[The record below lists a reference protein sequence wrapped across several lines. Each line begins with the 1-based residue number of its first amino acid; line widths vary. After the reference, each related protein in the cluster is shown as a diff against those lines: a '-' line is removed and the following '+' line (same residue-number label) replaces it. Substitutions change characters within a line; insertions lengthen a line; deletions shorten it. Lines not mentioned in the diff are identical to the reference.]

1 MTKQELLSMG
11 YRLLDKSNEFIYAK
25 PVGFTIFIFDF
36 HSLMIANWFSA
47 FDTGKLI
54 CNNQKRIESLI
65 DIQHFEQYNVYH
77 DGCGITCEFLS
88 IEDFYESVL

>member
-36 HSLMIANWFSA
+36 RSSMISNWFSA
-47 FDTGKLI
+47 SDTGKMI
-54 CNNQKRIESLI
+54 CNNQKRIESLS
-65 DIQHFEQYNVYH
+65 DIQCFEQYNTYH
-77 DGCGITCEFLS
+77 DGRKITYEFLS
-88 IEDFYESVL
+88 IEDFYESIL